1 MSKFIFSIEKQEL
14 EDKVNLKYYCVDD
27 KTNTIIEESSKNYVL
42 YIKKE
47 DFDLI
52 NIKSDSIILTNKKY
66 FNKNNEKV
74 VEIEFKNKE
83 IYDYFKEKLRD
94 AKIETYEEDL
104 PYEHSELI
112 SGEKDIFDGKKG
124 EHPKLKTLSVD
135 IETVGDVENQEIV
148 LISSHSFDS
157 EDMNLVYISKSA
169 MPKDKL
175 SSIIN
180 HKYDE
185 FKPIFVENEKEL
197 LEKFKQDVLEFS
209 PQLLIGWN
217 VIDFDFKVIKQAMK
231 KYDIEFKLSTFEGN
245 TKMRIARDFFGKSNL
260 SFPGLLVFDIIQILK
275 TNFITFDDYKLNT
288 VAKEVLKDEKIDLE
302 DEGDADLGIKNKI
315 HAIEN
320 MLQKDP
326 IRLIEYNYKDSL
338 LTSKICEK
346 LELIDLM
353 IQRSITTNTPLL
365 KVQSPIATLDIMYL
379 EQLHKRGFIA
389 PSNFNFSEMG
399 AIEGAF
405 VKDPTPGFYN
415 DVFVLDFKSL
425 YPSIMVTFNIDP
437 FSVGKNGKIEAPNGA
452 KFDSKDG
459 IMASLIEMLL
469 EQRDL
474 AKKENNQIKAH
485 ALKITM
491 NSFYGA
497 IASPKSRFHNRD
509 VGEAITSFGREIMK
523 EAVNFVEEKG
533 HKLAVYGD
541 SVTGDTKVW
550 VRKKGSI
557 NKQIEIKDIFKL
569 EGEEYE
575 EKQPNGSFKIYKKL
589 KNVETLTMDQN
600 LKIVWKPLMYAMKH
614 RTSKKLYEISY
625 NNSNTITVT
634 QDHSLID
641 FDHKSGRL
649 FEIEPKIASKIIYN
663 TGFSSKPKN
672 SENYLAKFLGF
683 WIGDGYL
690 DNKNYYIG
698 ISAGN
703 DSEEFIEK
711 ILKNISYLKDR
722 KFKPTSKGD
731 IKFSSVDLY
740 SVMEQL
746 GFKKEWTSKT
756 KRIPR
761 YIFNQSNSFKYNF
774 IEGLFASDGTIIN
787 RGKSSIIRFT
797 SINEDLIKDIQ
808 ELLMSVGIGSTY
820 FKENKSNTY
829 LSKINNT
836 LSRHLII
843 CSDKMDFFMKNC
855 GLLFDRKNQKYIK
868 SKVTRRVNTKPIKDK
883 KEINGFDDY
892 VYDISVK
899 DTNMFFGNNILLKN
913 TDSIFVSDNKIK
925 FKDLDEKL
933 KFGKNLEKELNKHFE
948 KWVAKKTKRESK
960 LIIEFE
966 KLFSQFFIA
975 SKKRYTGFDELSS
988 KLTFTGME
996 AIRGDWTT
1004 LAQDF
1009 QIELVKLIFKG
1020 AKEDEIKK
1028 FILNEVKK
1036 LESGEYDSKLVYTKK
1051 ITKPLVE
1058 YTKTTPPHVKAAR
1071 EVDEFSGKIVKYV
1084 MFESGPTHV
1093 SLVTKRLESGEKYD
1107 YKHYIEKQ
1115 LDGVSDDLLEHL
1127 NIDFKE
1133 VIGSKKQKSLSQ
1145 FF

>member
-52 NIKSDSIILTNKKY
+52 NIKSDSIILTNKEY
-66 FNKNNEKV
+66 SNKNNEKV

-112 SGEKDIFDGKKG
+112 SGEKNIFEGKKG

-135 IETVGDVENQEIV
+135 IETIGDVENQEIV

-157 EDMNLVYISKSA
+157 EEMNLVYISKSA
-169 MPKDKL
+169 MPEDKL
-175 SSIIN
+175 SLIVN
-180 HKYDE
+180 HKYEE
-185 FKPIFVENEKEL
+185 FKPVFVENEKEL
-197 LEKFKQDVLEFS
+197 LEKFKEDVLEFS
-209 PQLLIGWN
+209 PQLIIGWN

-275 TNFITFDDYKLNT
+275 TNFITFEDYKLNT

-326 IRLIEYNYKDSL
+326 IKLIEYNYKDSL

-437 FSVGKNGKIEAPNGA
+437 FSVGENSEIEAPNGA
-452 KFDSKDG
+452 KFDSNDG

-474 AKKENNQIKAH
+474 AKKEKNQIKAH

-509 VGEAITSFGREIMK
+509 VGEAITSFGRELMSETIK
-523 EAVNFVEEKG
+523 YIESKG
-533 HKLAVYGD
+533 
-541 SVTGDTKVW
+541 
-550 VRKKGSI
+550 
-557 NKQIEIKDIFKL
+557 
-569 EGEEYE
+569 
-575 EKQPNGSFKIYKKL
+575 
-589 KNVETLTMDQN
+589 
-600 LKIVWKPLMYAMKH
+600 
-614 RTSKKLYEISY
+614 
-625 NNSNTITVT
+625 
-634 QDHSLID
+634 
-641 FDHKSGRL
+641 
-649 FEIEPKIASKIIYN
+649 
-663 TGFSSKPKN
+663 
-672 SENYLAKFLGF
+672 
-683 WIGDGYL
+683 
-690 DNKNYYIG
+690 YIG
-698 ISAGN
+698 IYGDT
-703 DSEEFIEK
+703 DSVFV
-711 ILKNISYLKDR
+711 
-722 KFKPTSKGD
+722 
-731 IKFSSVDLY
+731 SSRN
-740 SVMEQL
+740 
-746 GFKKEWTSKT
+746 K
-756 KRIPR
+756 
-761 YIFNQSNSFKYNF
+761 
-774 IEGLFASDGTIIN
+774 FAS
-787 RGKSSIIRFT
+787 
-797 SINEDLIKDIQ
+797 
-808 ELLMSVGIGSTY
+808 
-820 FKENKSNTY
+820 
-829 LSKINNT
+829 
-836 LSRHLII
+836 
-843 CSDKMDFFMKNC
+843 
-855 GLLFDRKNQKYIK
+855 
-868 SKVTRRVNTKPIKDK
+868 
-883 KEINGFDDY
+883 
-892 VYDISVK
+892 
-899 DTNMFFGNNILLKN
+899 
-913 TDSIFVSDNKIK
+913 
-925 FKDLDEKL
+925 LDEKTQ
-933 KFGKNLEKELNKHFE
+933 FGSKLEQEINNFVATY
-948 KWVAKKTKRESK
+948 VAKKTNRESK

-1004 LAQDF
+1004 LAQEF
-1009 QIELVKLIFKG
+1009 QVELVKLIFKG
-1020 AKEDEIKK
+1020 AKEEELKK
-1028 FILNEVKK
+1028 FILEEVKK
-1036 LESGEYDSKLVYTKK
+1036 LESGAYDSKLVYTKK

-1071 EVDEFSGKIVKYV
+1071 ELDEFSGKIVKYV
-1084 MFESGPTHV
+1084 MLESGPTHV
-1093 SLVTKRLESGEKYD
+1093 SLVTKRLERGEKYD

-1133 VIGSKKQKSLSQ
+1133 VIGSKKQKNLSQ